1 MKNIQTVLSV
11 TTKDTVQA
19 IAEALGRINEAHG
32 LLRVNSAQSAAP
44 RTVGPMEKKWKKFAG
59 VTRVRAT
66 GERDHE
72 EQALF
77 NFRKHGFSDEDI
89 AKIKG

>member
-11 TTKDTVQA
+11 TTKDTVQM
-19 IAEALGRINEAHG
+19 IAESLGRINEAHG
-32 LLRVNSAQSAAP
+32 LLKTNSAQSAAP
-44 RTVGPMEKKWKKFAG
+44 RTVGPMEKKWRKYAG

-66 GERDHE
+66 EGRDHE
-72 EQALF
+72 EQALL
-77 NFRKHGFSDEDI
+77 NFRKNGFSDEDI